1 MLAGSVYV
9 QIVDDVLTVV
19 GEYDAWSAYDSV
31 AISTNLGDDLQ
42 RPASENTQAN
52 KIEAMSFA
60 AYRVLDDLF
69 STQTEIFEQ
78 VMARYGLDST
88 NISTNTATAAGIGNR
103 MAEVLLEIRHQD
115 GSNQLGDSPTGTA
128 GVAYSD
134 TTGYAPVN
142 PAGDVVDIERWTPE
156 FVPVDAQPGD
166 GAAIQQFLTP
176 QWGTVDAFGFDSP
189 NEFLPVAPQPFLLVD
204 GTADFYA
211 QTITLNDGTILD
223 IDASLIGTV
232 INPEFINQAQEVV
245 DLSANL
251 TDTQKVIAEFWEDG
265 GGTSFPPGTSLTF
278 GQFVSARDNNSLDE
292 DATLFFA
299 LSNAV
304 FDAGIATWNAKVEYD
319 YARPVRVI
327 RALGE
332 LGLIG
337 QFNQELGGYAI
348 EAWTPD
354 NGTQTI
360 LASEFLTYQLPG
372 GNVSPPFAEYTSGHS
387 TFSAAGAAVL
397 KLFTGSDDFEG
408 SIVFGAGAS
417 LFESNTPAADVT
429 LQWDTFSA
437 AADEAGISRLYGG
450 IHFTEGDLNGR
461 AEGAEIGNAAWRQAL
476 FYVNGGV

>member
-1 MLAGSVYV
+1 MPRPYPQSTELSYGRLEKRAMLAGSVYV

-142 PAGDVVDIERWTPE
+142 PSGDVVDIERWTPE

-211 QTITLNDGTILD
+211 QTITLSDGTILD

-251 TDTQKVIAEFWEDG
+251 TDTQK
-265 GGTSFPPGTSLTF
+265 
-278 GQFVSARDNNSLDE
+278 
-292 DATLFFA
+292 
-299 LSNAV
+299 
-304 FDAGIATWNAKVEYD
+304 
-319 YARPVRVI
+319 
-327 RALGE
+327 
-332 LGLIG
+332 
-337 QFNQELGGYAI
+337 
-348 EAWTPD
+348 
-354 NGTQTI
+354 
-360 LASEFLTYQLPG
+360 
-372 GNVSPPFAEYTSGHS
+372 
-387 TFSAAGAAVL
+387 
-397 KLFTGSDDFEG
+397 
-408 SIVFGAGAS
+408 
-417 LFESNTPAADVT
+417 
-429 LQWDTFSA
+429 
-437 AADEAGISRLYGG
+437 
-450 IHFTEGDLNGR
+450 
-461 AEGAEIGNAAWRQAL
+461 
-476 FYVNGGV
+476 